1 MKGQKQSRVN
11 NLEKRMAAVT
21 NVLQQLINELNNVK
35 TISMGTLQT
44 IKEMPDYEEA
54 IEKLKK
60 KNEEMQQVSEGEAKL
75 EIPDDQKE
83 DLQKV

>member
-1 MKGQKQSRVN
+1 MKGQKQSRVD

-21 NVLQQLINELNNVK
+21 NVLQQLINELNNIK

-44 IKEMPDYEEA
+44 IKEMPDYDEA

-75 EIPDDQKE
+75 EIPD
-83 DLQKV
+83 